1 MVRLALA
8 TPAPLLKKKRTPHR
22 ILYYTSHD
30 ALDDN
35 TQMSMVSCASAS
47 LCRSPPQPPAPPPRC
62 LSCPSRFGAASPRLL
77 PSPPSFRME
86 TPLLHS
92 PPKWA
97 PFFTTC
103 RPTLLLRRL
112 GAFLQC
118 RSASSHAGALARR
131 RWLVESIPM
140 NFNLLQSIAI
150 NCNQLTPEQPQP
162 LNRLDP
168 EFI

>member
-1 MVRLALA
+1 MVRDGTTCPSHTRT
-8 TPAPLLKKKRTPHR
+8 TPQKRRTPHR
-22 ILYYTSHD
+22 ILYDTSHD

-62 LSCPSRFGAASPRLL
+62 LSCPSRFGAASPLL

-92 PPKWA
+92 PPKWV

-103 RPTLLLRRL
+103 RPALFLRRL
-112 GAFLQC
+112 GAVLQC

-131 RWLVESIPM
+131 RWLVVMNTKSSISQ
-140 NFNLLQSIAI
+140 NEVLL
-150 NCNQLTPEQPQP
+150 
-162 LNRLDP
+162 
-168 EFI
+168 